1 MIRTERNAPP
11 EDDLIYDDVS
21 VAAANGG
28 GGGALGGHSYITLN
42 GVFFTKNAKISTIF
56 HFDRANDGQIYH
68 ILCVKNV
75 KKGPLPPGVHLFGT
89 DSGAKKTQR

>member
-28 GGGALGGHSYITLN
+28 GGGALGGHSYITFN
-42 GVFFTKNAKISTIF
+42 GVFLTPESVLNK
-56 HFDRANDGQIYH
+56 
-68 ILCVKNV
+68 
-75 KKGPLPPGVHLFGT
+75 
-89 DSGAKKTQR
+89 